1 MKQNWN
7 YPTKIKFGVGRLE
20 ELASSCQEL
29 QIRSPLLVVDPG
41 LLLKPM
47 MNQVGK
53 YLPTN
58 IFRTAIFSDFKSNPT
73 EKNVCDGVVV
83 FHNGKHDGIIAIG
96 GGSALDNAKAVALM
110 SAQELS
116 LWAFEDHGDNWI
128 KADSEKIPPIIA
140 IPTTAG
146 TGSEVG
152 RASVILDEL
161 SVEKKIIFHP
171 KMLPSIVILDPLL
184 TLDLP
189 SNLTAATGMDAL
201 SHNLEAW
208 CSPIYHPMAE
218 GIAAEGVRLIRNY
231 LQRAV
236 EDGQDIEARSQ
247 MLVASTM
254 GATAFQRG
262 LGAMHALAHPIGAI
276 YDLHHG
282 TLNAI
287 LMPYVLQANRSKISH
302 QIEQLSMYIGIDDPS
317 FNKFLDWILA
327 LRINIGIPDT
337 LMKVGIDLSR
347 VEEISQQAFR
357 DPSASTNPI
366 AFTSNDYETILRNA
380 IHGDLAFDL

>member
-128 KADSEKIPPIIA
+128 KADS
-140 IPTTAG
+140 
-146 TGSEVG
+146 
-152 RASVILDEL
+152 
-161 SVEKKIIFHP
+161 
-171 KMLPSIVILDPLL
+171 
-184 TLDLP
+184 
-189 SNLTAATGMDAL
+189 
-201 SHNLEAW
+201 
-208 CSPIYHPMAE
+208 
-218 GIAAEGVRLIRNY
+218 
-231 LQRAV
+231 
-236 EDGQDIEARSQ
+236 
-247 MLVASTM
+247 
-254 GATAFQRG
+254 
-262 LGAMHALAHPIGAI
+262 
-276 YDLHHG
+276 
-282 TLNAI
+282 
-287 LMPYVLQANRSKISH
+287 
-302 QIEQLSMYIGIDDPS
+302 
-317 FNKFLDWILA
+317 
-327 LRINIGIPDT
+327 
-337 LMKVGIDLSR
+337 
-347 VEEISQQAFR
+347 
-357 DPSASTNPI
+357 
-366 AFTSNDYETILRNA
+366 
-380 IHGDLAFDL
+380 